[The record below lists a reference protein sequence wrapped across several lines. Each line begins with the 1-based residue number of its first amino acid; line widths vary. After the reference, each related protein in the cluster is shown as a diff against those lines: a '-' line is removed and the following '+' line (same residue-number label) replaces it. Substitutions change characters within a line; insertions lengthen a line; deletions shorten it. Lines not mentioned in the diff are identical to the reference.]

1 MNNIA
6 QKINNFFD
14 TDLEKTVQ
22 NVIVLQDEYGNYELF
37 NKYHLKLENNFI
49 SVSSKYSYTVKNFSS
64 LPVAVTW
71 CIFDKRNKIVEC
83 KRIEYLDN
91 MLIGIESSILLH
103 KNIIRKNS
111 DNKFISL
118 AKLSQ
123 DQYKRKALLKEMKK
137 FIKDSKNWQMRQ
149 FSQI

>member
-14 TDLEKTVQ
+14 SDLEKTVQ
-22 NVIVLQDEYGNYELF
+22 NVAVLRNEYGNYELF
-37 NKYHLKLENNFI
+37 NKYDIKLENNL
-49 SVSSKYSYTVKNFSS
+49 VTVTTRHSYTVKNFSS

-91 MLIGIESSILLH
+91 MLIGIDSSIFLH
-103 KNIIRKNS
+103 KKIIRKNS
-111 DNKFISL
+111 ENKFIAL

-123 DQYKRKALLKEMKK
+123 DQYKKKVLLEEIKK
-137 FIKDSKNWQMRQ
+137 FIKESKNWQMKQ
-149 FSQI
+149 FNQI